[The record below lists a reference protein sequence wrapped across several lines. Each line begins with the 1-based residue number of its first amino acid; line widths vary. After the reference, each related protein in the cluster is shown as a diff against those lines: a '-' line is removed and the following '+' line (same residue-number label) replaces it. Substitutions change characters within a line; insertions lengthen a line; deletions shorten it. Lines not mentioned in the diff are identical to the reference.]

1 MEKKNLIKVHI
12 DTTYLMPLFG
22 LESLIEG
29 LNNQILEI
37 LQLDQVVFNYSPVS
51 IIEIKWQVIK
61 LSKSGID
68 EEVLEKKFSQAL
80 TSLKEDKRYNAIDI
94 LDAKINDLSFELRK
108 LGHDDYFDTI
118 IASSALWESKKFVT
132 EDEPLKLIIQEYFNT
147 YKETHVDMI
156 ELLSWE
162 EFYSSMV

>member
-1 MEKKNLIKVHI
+1 MIKVHI

-22 LESLIEG
+22 LESLIKG

-37 LQLDQVVFNYSPVS
+37 LQLDKVVFTYSPVS

-61 LSKSGID
+61 LSKAGIN

-80 TSLKEDKRYNAIDI
+80 TSLKEDKRYNVINF

-118 IASSALWESKKFVT
+118 IASSALWESKNFVT

-147 YKETHVDMI
+147 YKETHVDTI
-156 ELLSWE
+156 EIFSWE
-162 EFYSSMV
+162 EFYSSIV